1 MFRNKKFTMK
11 ENATILLYAIT
22 LLFIYWYG
30 YHFYELWQEII
41 YFIILAVIFW
51 YIANGFKFKT
61 DNKKLFEVIGI
72 TIFVF
77 ILTPTYS
84 LGNVNLLYN
93 GDPYWHNWSRKN
105 ITFQE
110 SMLDYDQIN
119 SDYKKQVEVTSSN
132 KPMFI
137 DFEFNN
143 RLNNERIVD
152 NVPVSYLKQD
162 GKVYCKFTIN
172 DLNYFVWY
180 IQDDYDVNKIKEYII
195 KLNQIL

>member
-1 MFRNKKFTMK
+1 
-11 ENATILLYAIT
+11 
-22 LLFIYWYG
+22 
-30 YHFYELWQEII
+30 
-41 YFIILAVIFW
+41 
-51 YIANGFKFKT
+51 
-61 DNKKLFEVIGI
+61 
-72 TIFVF
+72 
-77 ILTPTYS
+77 
-84 LGNVNLLYN
+84 
-93 GDPYWHNWSRKN
+93 
-105 ITFQE
+105 
-110 SMLDYDQIN
+110 MLDYDQIS

-143 RLNNERIVD
+143 KLNNETIVD

-162 GKVYCKFTIN
+162 GKVYCKFTIK